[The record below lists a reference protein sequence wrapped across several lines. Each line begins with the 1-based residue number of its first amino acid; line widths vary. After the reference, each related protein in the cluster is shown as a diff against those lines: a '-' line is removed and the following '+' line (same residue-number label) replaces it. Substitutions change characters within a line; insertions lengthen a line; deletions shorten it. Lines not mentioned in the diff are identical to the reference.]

1 LALAH
6 ASAIKLQQASRIDLK
21 ADRTAWF
28 GTRYVWM
35 STHDDD
41 ATPVCKRHVQTT
53 ALINEAVRRYRA
65 QHCKA
70 VVS

>member
-1 LALAH
+1 VIFCSEAIGPIIPPAGRRVAVDIHNPVVALAGQ
-6 ASAIKLQQASRIDLK
+6 S
-21 ADRTAWF
+21 
-28 GTRYVWM
+28 G
-35 STHDDD
+35 
-41 ATPVCKRHVQTT
+41 TT